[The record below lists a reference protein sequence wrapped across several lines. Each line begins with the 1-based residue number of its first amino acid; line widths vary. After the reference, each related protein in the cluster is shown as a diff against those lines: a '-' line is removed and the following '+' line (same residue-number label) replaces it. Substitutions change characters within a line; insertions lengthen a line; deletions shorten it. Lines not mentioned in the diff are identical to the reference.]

1 MRLIEM
7 LSIPGAATE
16 RPCAS
21 LVAPGIN
28 LNGGFKMKRQIDVI
42 VEGGVVS
49 DIRNIPKDW
58 IVKVIDFDVDGCE
71 ESKLE
76 EVESDLANVSY
87 WGGPS

>member
-1 MRLIEM
+1 
-7 LSIPGAATE
+7 
-16 RPCAS
+16 
-21 LVAPGIN
+21 
-28 LNGGFKMKRQIDVI
+28 MKRQIDVI